1 MLGHTKAHL
10 TEKSAIK
17 SKIKED
23 ISAFKSLYLI
33 KADAEDLDFIKEI
46 QEEFETLLQKNE
58 KDIIP
63 AEIVFKELTEKNGK
77 AGALLRGLRVREGLT
92 QVEFAA
98 IINTTQAN
106 LSSME
111 AGKRPIGKSK
121 AKFIAEKFH
130 VDYRYF
136 L

>member
-1 MLGHTKAHL
+1 MALEILKI
-10 TEKSAIK
+10 IK
-17 SKIKED
+17 
-23 ISAFKSLYLI
+23 L
-33 KADAEDLDFIKEI
+33 
-46 QEEFETLLQKNE
+46 
-58 KDIIP
+58 
-63 AEIVFKELTEKNGK
+63 
-77 AGALLRGLRVREGLT
+77 REGLT
-92 QVEFAA
+92 QAEFAL